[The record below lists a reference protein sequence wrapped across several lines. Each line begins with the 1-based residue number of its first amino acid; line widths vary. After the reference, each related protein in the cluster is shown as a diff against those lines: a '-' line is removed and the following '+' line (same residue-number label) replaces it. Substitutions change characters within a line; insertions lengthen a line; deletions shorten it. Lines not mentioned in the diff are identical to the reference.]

1 MMNAPDWWY
10 VVSGLFFG
18 LGTVFF
24 LALIVLAVILIQ
36 KQKGILDR
44 VNSLITKVDG
54 ITTKVDGLV
63 NKANALTE
71 RVGDQAAGAAGNI
84 NAFTSAI
91 TQRAE
96 LISLVFVALGALKG
110 FLAGRK
116 AQGKTAKRR

>member
-1 MMNAPDWWY
+1 MNAPEWWY
-10 VVSGLFFG
+10 LVSGLFFG

-24 LALIVLAVILIQ
+24 IALIILAIILIQ

-44 VNSLITKVDG
+44 VNALITKVDG

-63 NKANALTE
+63 TKANSLTE
-71 RVGDQAAGAAGNI
+71 RVGEQATGAAGNI

-96 LISLVFVALGALKG
+96 WVSLAFIVLGALRG

-116 AQGKTAKRR
+116 AQDKSSKR